1 MSALSIYQSPTDIAL
16 KLFREAGR
24 MLNAKSIED
33 VADHLFNFCVTN
45 TALRDWTFKT
55 LGKKTSDATA
65 IAAWRAEADN
75 LFGNLA
81 DIGNSGKHFSLKPQ
95 QAVAQDTVIQT
106 VALSHRGI
114 HPEMTKTQPT
124 FLIVL
129 PDGSESD
136 LWKVFAKVNQAW
148 EEIFQR
154 DLNITLPA
162 SMEFI
167 CTASDTKLT

>member
-33 VADHLFNFCVTN
+33 AADHLFNFCVTN
-45 TALRDWTFKT
+45 TALRDWTFKSIN
-55 LGKKTSDATA
+55 KKTSDVTA
-65 IAAWRAEADN
+65 MAAWRAEANN
-75 LFGNLA
+75 LFGDLA

-95 QAVAQDTVIQT
+95 QATAKDAVMQT

-124 FLIVL
+124 FLVVL
-129 PDGSESD
+129 PDGSEIY
-136 LWKVFAKVNQAW
+136 LWKVVFRVAQTW
-148 EEIFQR
+148 SDIFLR
-154 DLNITLPA
+154 DLNTPLP
-162 SMEFI
+162 SYIEFI
-167 CTASDTKLT
+167 CTTLDSGQT